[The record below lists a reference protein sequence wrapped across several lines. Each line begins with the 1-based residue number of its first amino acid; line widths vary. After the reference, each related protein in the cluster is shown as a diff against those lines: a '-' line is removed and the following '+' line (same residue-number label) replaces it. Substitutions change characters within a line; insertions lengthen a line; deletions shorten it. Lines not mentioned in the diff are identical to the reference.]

1 MQLCIF
7 VIFKSKKMYKAA
19 LCLPPYNLFYPSS
32 SLITNAFLQD
42 AFYYGFVQALKTVD
56 TRENFLTI
64 FKEISKDVCQKHNYK
79 S

>member
-42 AFYYGFVQALKTVD
+42 AFYYGFVQALKTV
-56 TRENFLTI
+56 
-64 FKEISKDVCQKHNYK
+64 C
-79 S
+79 